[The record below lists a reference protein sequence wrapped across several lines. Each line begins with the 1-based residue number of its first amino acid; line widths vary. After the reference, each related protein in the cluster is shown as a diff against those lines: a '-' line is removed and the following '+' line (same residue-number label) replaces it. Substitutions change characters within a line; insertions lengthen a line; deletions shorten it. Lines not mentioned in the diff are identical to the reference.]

1 MKLKRLFNCMNGIY
15 ITKGNWKT
23 FKLVL
28 ENVPIQI
35 LRTSTLN
42 CWHLWI
48 YRENSY
54 PFYLLCAYKFI
65 FSILTTIKTA
75 FTKPYETPLSW
86 ISVLTTILVVICLA
100 LTKHYFTAI
109 CVLLI
114 LLATIIL
121 VIYESYLRRT
131 EIFRKV
137 RLIVNEIQLAQILCR
152 DWTTLNYP
160 NVSNPMS
167 PCVTLQ
173 WTYRDGK
180 IVNLPWALLVK
191 GDVIVIRPGQ
201 SAPGYCVE
209 ITGKT
214 EFKTGETYG
223 LAQV

>member
-1 MKLKRLFNCMNGIY
+1 M
-15 ITKGNWKT
+15 
-23 FKLVL
+23 
-28 ENVPIQI
+28 
-35 LRTSTLN
+35 
-42 CWHLWI
+42 
-48 YRENSY
+48 
-54 PFYLLCAYKFI
+54 
-65 FSILTTIKTA
+65 
-75 FTKPYETPLSW
+75 
-86 ISVLTTILVVICLA
+86 
-100 LTKHYFTAI
+100 
-109 CVLLI
+109 LLI

-137 RLIVNEIQLAQILCR
+137 RLIINEIQLAQILCR